1 MKVNM
6 KYLLAITL
14 SLLFSTSYANE
25 SLVDP
30 ESISSSMPV
39 VEYLV
44 PADNLKI
51 TGYRL
56 GSPSKFQVKL
66 CKRCL
71 EKVYELDTSAELI
84 LFNMP
89 LDKTVLAEVLLKK
102 EHQLLRLVVNRRKGM
117 ITYLHIGVNKQ
128 DEFISTAPLKKT
140 AL

>member
-51 TGYRL
+51 TGYGL

-71 EKVYELDTSAELI
+71 EKVYELDTSAKLI

-89 LDKTVLAEVLLKK
+89 LDKTALAEALLKK
-102 EHQLLRLVVNRRKGM
+102 EHPLLRLVVNRRKGM

-128 DEFISTAPLKKT
+128 DEFISTIPPKKT

>member
-56 GSPSKFQVKL
+56 GSPSKLQVKL
-66 CKRCL
+66 CKRCS
-71 EKVYELDTSAELI
+71 EKVYELDTSAKLI

-89 LDKTVLAEVLLKK
+89 LDKTALAEALLKK
-102 EHQLLRLVVNRRKGM
+102 EHPLLRLVVNRRKGM

-128 DEFISTAPLKKT
+128 DEFISTIPPKKT